1 MTTMVHVLVAAH
13 PSVNAT
19 FDDIQGS
26 PSGLELKILLF
37 YVMFP
42 RCHTEV
48 SLSVISL
55 KHRLRIIPY
64 PVSIQMDCP
73 V

>member
-1 MTTMVHVLVAAH
+1 MTTMVHVLVAAR
-13 PSVNAT
+13 PSINAT

-26 PSGLELKILLF
+26 PCGLELNILLF

-55 KHRLRIIPY
+55 KHRIRIIPF